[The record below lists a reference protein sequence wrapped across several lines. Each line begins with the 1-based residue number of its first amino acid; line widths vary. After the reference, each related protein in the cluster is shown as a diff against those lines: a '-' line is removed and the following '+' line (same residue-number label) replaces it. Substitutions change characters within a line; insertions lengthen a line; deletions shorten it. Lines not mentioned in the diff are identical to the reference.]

1 MKNPKKMR
9 TQASN
14 IGDLLVPWGK
24 KNREFAQARPSGATF
39 CFTGAGDREAAP
51 TSDDLSILGDL
62 CIMT

>member
-24 KNREFAQARPSGATF
+24 KKIASLPKPGPVVQRFALPELVTERPPRPLMTF
-39 CFTGAGDREAAP
+39 QSLVTYV
-51 TSDDLSILGDL
+51 
-62 CIMT
+62 